1 MGVFAIIAAV
11 LAVGITAANVVT
23 TFLEC
28 GLHACPDNPVT
39 FELLGRPS

>member
-1 MGVFAIIAAV
+1 MFAIIAVV
-11 LAVGITAANVVT
+11 LAVGVTAANVAT

-39 FELLGRPS
+39 FELLERPS